1 MYISNINPFELKGNW
16 YKGNIHVHTNVSD
29 GKLSPE
35 EVANYYQKNGYNFL
49 YITDHSKAVEVV
61 SLSSSNFL
69 VLSGVELE
77 PIDKPEIGSH
87 YHLVILGLK
96 KGDYQQIIEI
106 SRDKPMKKI
115 IKLVHKKKGTVIL
128 AHPYVNT
135 LTMKDILSIPHL
147 LGIEI
152 CNTATLFSHLANGK
166 GLAEFYW
173 DELLTRGRNIL
184 GFAVD
189 DAHDHY
195 AGSRNG
201 HIVVKAEELTEKAI
215 LNSVQKGFFYS
226 SFGPEIKDMEIE
238 EKSISVYSSPAVSI
252 NFMGQHS
259 VGKTFTAKEGE
270 FITQAI
276 YGLKGT
282 EKYIR
287 IRVRDSQGKFA
298 WTNPFFLER

>member
-1 MYISNINPFELKGNW
+1 MNPFELKGNW

-35 EVANYYQKNGYNFL
+35 EVVNCYRKNRYKFL
-49 YITDHSKAVEVV
+49 AITDHSKAIEVA

-69 VLSGVELE
+69 AFAGTEIQ

-87 YHLVILGLK
+87 YHLVILGLNK
-96 KGDYQQIIEI
+96 RDYQQIIEI
-106 SRDKPMKKI
+106 SKDKPMKKI
-115 IKLVHKKKGTVIL
+115 INLIHKKKGIVIL

-152 CNTATLFSHLANGK
+152 CNTATLFSKLANGK

-215 LNSVQKGFFYS
+215 LNSIQKGFFYS
-226 SFGPEIKDMEIE
+226 SFGPEIKDVRPE
-238 EKSISVYSSPAVSI
+238 EKSISVYFSPAVSI

-270 FITQAI
+270 LIAQAI
-276 YGLKGT
+276 YELKGT

-287 IRVRDSQGKFA
+287 IRVRDSQGRFA
-298 WTNPFFLER
+298 WTTPFFLEK